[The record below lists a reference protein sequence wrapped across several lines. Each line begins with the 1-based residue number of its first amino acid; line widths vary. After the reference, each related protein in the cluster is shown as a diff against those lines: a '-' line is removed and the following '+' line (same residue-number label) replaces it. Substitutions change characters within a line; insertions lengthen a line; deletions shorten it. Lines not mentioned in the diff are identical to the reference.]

1 MPVLDYFLKHQQA
14 LEFAVQHSSS
24 DNLDQMADVIW
35 ANQGKLFFTGV
46 GKNGHVA
53 AKAASTFCS
62 IGYAAHYINPVD
74 AMHGDLGAL
83 VGGDLILA
91 VSKSAQTAEL
101 IDFLQQAYRKRA
113 IIMCLHANEH
123 FDLPWVQH
131 QLYVP
136 MTEEC
141 DDLNIVP
148 TASIVVFT
156 ALLQSVACELAR
168 RSSLTKPQFVFNH
181 PGGSIGKSHDHSQ

>member
-1 MPVLDYFLKHQQA
+1 MSVIDYFHKHQKA
-14 LEFAVQHSSS
+14 LEFSAQHLSS
-24 DNLDQMADVIW
+24 DGLDQITDIIW
-35 ANQGKLFFTGV
+35 ANQTKLFFTGV

-74 AMHGDLGAL
+74 AMHGDLGA
-83 VGGDLILA
+83 VSSGDLIIA

-101 IDFLQQAYRKRA
+101 LDFLQQARRKRA
-113 IIMCLHANEH
+113 AIMCIHANEN
-123 FDLPWVQH
+123 FNLPWVRH

-136 MTEEC
+136 MAEEC

-181 PGGSIGKSHDHSQ
+181 PGGTIGKTHN